1 MLRRSAALLLL
12 AAGAVGVLASG
23 GVQAARAPTPAIVSV
38 QTGAFSA
45 IVKWRVE
52 ASARVI
58 VEVGMDDR
66 FGTWSPASY
75 ARDAAV
81 DRTTISGLEPA
92 TTYRFRVV
100 ARWRNGARGED
111 RGTFRTDPW
120 PSSIAA
126 TVNPSES
133 VTSDSGSLAPFIL
146 NPALPPKVSP
156 PGSGSGPSPLP
167 SAPVPPAGSSAPLRV
182 NGVAFFPRMVWEQCP
197 TYLPT
202 SLGAGINVFLGV
214 SCVVPDQQF
223 AKIAGRAPSTT
234 DAAMPGLD
242 GPVHL
247 GWHLPDEADVR
258 FGGADKLPKPKAS
271 GRVTFLTLT
280 DKFSPNTA
288 PGPHGRDIYPGL
300 FAAADVI
307 GFDTYPIEVRCS
319 LAQIDNVYWMQR
331 EIVKQAQG
339 KPTFQWIEAGP
350 MEHCTSN
357 QDPTPTTVHAET
369 WLSIAGG
376 ARGVGYFPDYWMED
390 IRNQVRQDNRDIV
403 ALAPALLSPI
413 VNATFSPQSPVRVSA
428 RKYNGALYIIA
439 VNTSTSPATASFSVP
454 ALAGRKLRVFA
465 DGRTVTPMGNL
476 VVDKLPALGVAVY
489 VAPPG
494 GW

>member
-23 GVQAARAPTPAIVSV
+23 GVQAARAPTPAVVSV

-45 IVKWRVE
+45 VVKWRVE

-58 VEVGMDDR
+58 VEVGTDDR
-66 FGTWSPASY
+66 FGTWSPTSY
-75 ARDAAV
+75 ARDAVV
-81 DRTTISGLEPA
+81 DRTTITGLEPA

-100 ARWRNGARGED
+100 ARWRTGARGED

-120 PSSIAA
+120 PSAISA
-126 TVNPSES
+126 TVNTAES
-133 VTSDSGSLAPFIL
+133 VASNSGSLAPFIL
-146 NPALPPKVSP
+146 DPALPPKVL
-156 PGSGSGPSPLP
+156 PGTGPGPAPLP
-167 SAPVPPAGSSAPLRV
+167 STPAPSAGSSAPLRV
-182 NGVAFFPRMVWEQCP
+182 NGVAFFPRMVWRQCP
-197 TYLPT
+197 SYVPT
-202 SLGAGINVFLGV
+202 SIAAGINVFLGV
-214 SCVVPDQQF
+214 SCVGPDQQF
-223 AKIAGRAPSTT
+223 KSLAGRAPSTT
-234 DAAMPGLD
+234 DAGMPGLD
-242 GPVHL
+242 GPAHL
-247 GWHLPDEADVR
+247 GWHLPDEADVAI
-258 FGGADKLPKPKAS
+258 GSADKLPKPKAS

-280 DKFSPNTA
+280 DKFSPHTA
-288 PGPHGRDIYPGL
+288 PGPWGRDIYPGL
-300 FAAADVI
+300 FAAADVV

-331 EIVKQAQG
+331 EIVQQAQG

-350 MEHCTSN
+350 MEHCTQN
-357 QDPTPTTVHAET
+357 QDPNPTTVHAET

-376 ARGVGYFPDYWMED
+376 ARGVGYFPDYWAED

-439 VNTSTSPATASFSVP
+439 ANTSTAPTSASFSV
-454 ALAGRKLRVFA
+454 AGLAGRKLRVFA

-476 VVDKLPALGVAVY
+476 VVDKLPGLGVAVY
-489 VAPPG
+489 IASPPG
-494 GW
+494 W